1 MSISPIRI
9 TGLNSGLDTDS
20 MVKALAESYQ
30 TKINKVFKQNE
41 TIKYKKEVW
50 EELNSKLYSFYTGPL
65 SKAKYESSYSD
76 TDSKSIKD
84 FINGYND
91 VIKEMATKYNTKP
104 DGYEPLTDEEK
115 DALSDRELEKW
126 EDKIKN
132 SSLYRDSRLGNLT
145 QKFKQ
150 IMTEG
155 VEMSDGTRM
164 YLSDFGITTGNYF
177 TTPVNE
183 RGVYKIDEK
192 KLNEI
197 IAENADKVKEFF
209 TKLSSRLYSTTS
221 EEMSTT
227 SSSSLYKVY
236 NDKQLTKQQQAYEK
250 EIKKLEEKMSKT
262 EERYYKQ
269 FAQMEEM
276 LSSINSQSNMFANF
290 FTI

>member
-30 TKINKVFKQNE
+30 TKINKVFKQSE

-65 SKAKYESSYSD
+65 SKAKYEGSYSD
-76 TDSKSIKD
+76 ADSKSIKD

-132 SSLYRDSRLGNLT
+132 SSLYKDSRLGNLT

-269 FAQMEEM
+269 FAQMEKM

>member
-1 MSISPIRI
+1 
-9 TGLNSGLDTDS
+9 
-20 MVKALAESYQ
+20 
-30 TKINKVFKQNE
+30 
-41 TIKYKKEVW
+41 
-50 EELNSKLYSFYTGPL
+50 
-65 SKAKYESSYSD
+65 
-76 TDSKSIKD
+76 
-84 FINGYND
+84 
-91 VIKEMATKYNTKP
+91 
-104 DGYEPLTDEEK
+104 
-115 DALSDRELEKW
+115 
-126 EDKIKN
+126 
-132 SSLYRDSRLGNLT
+132 
-145 QKFKQ
+145 
-150 IMTEG
+150 MTEG